1 MHAGT
6 VWVMWVSAFE
16 NIQISMLEWSL
27 AYDHIIDL
35 LWYFLVDF
43 DEEEAQ
49 AEVEGDSSDDEV
61 LVNFDA
67 DEHDSSGEE
76 DQLDDENAG
85 E

>member
-1 MHAGT
+1 M
-6 VWVMWVSAFE
+6 
-16 NIQISMLEWSL
+16 IEWSP
-27 AYDHIIDL
+27 ARDNIIDL

-49 AEVEGDSSDDEV
+49 ADVEGDSSDDEV

-76 DQLDDENAG
+76 DQLDNENAG